1 VEADRRT
8 TPGPGRKRGGAPP
21 AAGRR
26 RTSRDH
32 HLCDLMEAI
41 GDERCQAAFTELFL
55 DLAPR
60 VRRMLLQRGMSW
72 ALAEEITQE
81 TMLAVWRHAGTFDR
95 RRASVATWVFTIARN
110 RQLDLSRSVTRPDQ
124 AAWQGSEP
132 WPSSAPPD
140 GEQILHTKQSGEILH
155 HAVRTLPRE
164 QELVLRQ
171 AFGAAKSHSEIA
183 AEQAL
188 PLGTV
193 KSRIRLAL
201 AHLRTS
207 LPMAE
212 LR

>member
-1 VEADRRT
+1 VEGDRT
-8 TPGPGRKRGGAPP
+8 TTPRPGRRRAVAGP

-26 RTSRDH
+26 RTSRDD

-41 GDERCQAAFTELFL
+41 GDQRCQAAFNELFL
-55 DLAPR
+55 ELAPR
-60 VRRMLLQRGMSW
+60 VRRMLLQRGLSW
-72 ALAEEITQE
+72 ALTEELTQE
-81 TMLAVWRHAGTFDR
+81 TMLAVWRHAPTFDR
-95 RRASVATWVFTIARN
+95 RRASVATWVLTIARN
-110 RQLDLSRSVTRPDQ
+110 RQLDLHRSVTRPNQ
-124 AAWQGSEP
+124 AAWEGP
-132 WPSSAPPD
+132 GPPPPAPPD
-140 GEQILHTKQSGEILH
+140 GEQILHAKQSGEILH
-155 HAVRTLPRE
+155 HAISTLPRE